1 MMELSDD
8 EINLIHSWLEDWAQS
23 SEYWTDED
31 QEEKSA
37 LLGRVHDEAKRRGLW
52 WAR

>member
-1 MMELSDD
+1 MELNDD
-8 EINLIHSWLEDWAQS
+8 EITLIHSWLEDWIQS

-31 QEEKSA
+31 QEEKST
-37 LLGRVHDEAKRRGLW
+37 LFGKVVGEAKRRGFW